1 MLYKVKFDN
10 IGGFGFVSK
19 KVMYEP
25 GESVEVIFNAVMTD
39 TSYTFKVNVDDYKV
53 DRTNGSIVYIS
64 FIMPEHDVEVTYT
77 CQNVMMYHPD
87 TNGLPG
93 MMGYMGNKESTEDVN
108 MGILEEW
115 ICPVCNSSNRGRF
128 CTECGT
134 PVNKRDK

>member
-1 MLYKVKFDN
+1 
-10 IGGFGFVSK
+10 
-19 KVMYEP
+19 MYEP

-53 DRTNGSIVYIS
+53 DRSNGSIVYIS